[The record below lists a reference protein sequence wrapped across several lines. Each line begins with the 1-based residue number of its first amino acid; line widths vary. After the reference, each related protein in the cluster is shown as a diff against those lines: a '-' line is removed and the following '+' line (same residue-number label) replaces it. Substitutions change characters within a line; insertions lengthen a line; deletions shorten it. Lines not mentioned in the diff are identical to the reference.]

1 MFRQRAAFIW
11 RFLLWS
17 KSEINAAGAANQVYG
32 AHAGGPHIG
41 QFNRCLGRKL
51 QPALHH
57 GPGIAAI
64 FVAWSPMR
72 STFPMMENMR
82 LSAFTSD
89 GEFSTARTL
98 EILLDNWAL

>member
-57 GPGIAAI
+57 GPGIAGNI
-64 FVAWSPMR
+64 CCMVADALHISD
-72 STFPMMENMR
+72 
-82 LSAFTSD
+82 D
-89 GEFSTARTL
+89 GEHAVKRIYFRRGIFHCKDPGNPSG
-98 EILLDNWAL
+98 